1 MSRILPST
9 LLLALQICLPAV
21 LIARDQAPEANS
33 SPLSLQ
39 LALEKLNAGDTKG
52 AILDFEALDRA
63 SALPLEGKVLLGA
76 LYIDTGRAASAIPV
90 LEPLSVGDDADP
102 RVLFE
107 LGRAYLALG
116 RASEAEVSL
125 KRAVDRAPYS
135 RAALLLAD
143 LGEQKGV
150 YSEVAQLLEPLATGE
165 AIERIEKRDPALAT
179 EIAFRYAKALIV
191 LDQEETAVEHL
202 QRVTRLSPSNVEAWQ
217 LLGQA
222 LTEVDRL
229 DEAYEALAQV
239 QAIEESERTKAL
251 GDAERAKQLIKKA
264 TELRDQERR
273 EESLSAL
280 EEAVRLAPQNPLP
293 RILEVRLLIEMKR
306 DQQALDRAENLVR
319 ITGGAAEALHLRGMS
334 KLGLSDLEGAEEDFR
349 AALER
354 DSEHRAALNALALTL
369 MSRGKLAEARQI
381 LATVIE
387 LYPDDAV
394 AAKNLE
400 ELRNQR

>member
-1 MSRILPST
+1 
-9 LLLALQICLPAV
+9 
-21 LIARDQAPEANS
+21 
-33 SPLSLQ
+33 
-39 LALEKLNAGDTKG
+39 
-52 AILDFEALDRA
+52 
-63 SALPLEGKVLLGA
+63 
-76 LYIDTGRAASAIPV
+76 
-90 LEPLSVGDDADP
+90 
-102 RVLFE
+102 
-107 LGRAYLALG
+107 
-116 RASEAEVSL
+116 
-125 KRAVDRAPYS
+125 
-135 RAALLLAD
+135 LLLAD
-143 LGEQKGV
+143 LEEQKGV
-150 YSEVAQLLEPLATGE
+150 YSEVAQLLGPLATGE